1 MEWRSRCRAVEM
13 GLESAA
19 MGKGCSKRVQ
29 PCKTGLSAKKL
40 KILMGD
46 LARNSQCRLSGR

>member
-1 MEWRSRCRAVEM
+1 M
-13 GLESAA
+13 GFESAA

-40 KILMGD
+40 TILMGD
-46 LARNSQCRLSGR
+46 LARNSQCRLSGDEC